1 MRLLPVSLADYEAR
15 AQRAIP
21 HDIWG
26 FVWGGAQDMLTTRRN
41 RQAFEDITLRPRFL
55 RDVAKR
61 DLSTTVLG
69 YKISFP
75 VMLAPAG
82 GHTFVHPDG
91 ELASARAASAAGTIM
106 GLSTSS
112 DYSMEEVAAVAAKP
126 LFFQLYHCGEE
137 LTTILVRRAEDAG
150 FKAIMLTVDCPLPS
164 LMEINAKDEF
174 PLHRGADLANF
185 KDPAVQKVLPKGLH
199 LPDMWE
205 RPRTIPLTFKQLE
218 WLRSL
223 TSLPIILKGI
233 RTAEDARM
241 GVECGAQGILV
252 SNHGGRQIDSTLSSI
267 ETLPEVVDAVG
278 GKAEV
283 YLDSGIRRG
292 SDVFKALALG
302 AKGVFI
308 GRPIF
313 WGLALD
319 GENGVRGILETLRK
333 ELDLCMGYCGF
344 NRLRDITPDSLVLPP
359 YMKHRIPPYI
369 NELRAYALL
378 VKQGAM
384 TQKEF
389 QDKKKTLL
397 GL

>member
-1 MRLLPVSLADYEAR
+1 MRLLPISLDDYEAR
-15 AQRAIP
+15 AKKATP

-26 FVWGGAQDMLTTRRN
+26 FIYGGAKDMLTTRRN
-41 RQAFEDITLRPRFL
+41 RQAFQDITLRPRFL
-55 RDVAKR
+55 HNVTKR

-69 YKISFP
+69 HKISFP

-91 ELASARAASAAGTIM
+91 ELASARAAGAADTIM

-112 DYSMEEVAAVAAKP
+112 DYSMEEVAAVATKP
-126 LFFQLYHCGEE
+126 LFFQLYHCGKE
-137 LTTILVRRAEDAG
+137 LTTTLVRRAEDAG
-150 FKAIMLTVDCPLPS
+150 FKAVMLTVDCPLPS
-164 LMEINAKDEF
+164 PMEINTKDEF
-174 PLHRGADLANF
+174 PLHRGADLGNF
-185 KDPAVQKVLPKGLH
+185 KDPTVRKLFPKGAR

-205 RPRTIPLTFKQLE
+205 RPPNIPLTFKELE

-223 TSLPIILKGI
+223 TKLPIILKGI
-233 RTAEDARM
+233 RTAEDARL

-252 SNHGGRQIDSTLSSI
+252 SNHGGRQIDSTLSSV
-267 ETLPEVVDAVG
+267 ETLPEIVDAVG

-313 WGLALD
+313 WGLAVD
-319 GENGVRGILETLRK
+319 GENGVRGVLETLRK

-344 NRLRDITPDSLVLPP
+344 NRLRDITPDSIVLPP
-359 YMKHRIPPYI
+359 DMKHCLPSYI

-384 TQKEF
+384 PQKEF
-389 QDKKKTLL
+389 QAKKKALL